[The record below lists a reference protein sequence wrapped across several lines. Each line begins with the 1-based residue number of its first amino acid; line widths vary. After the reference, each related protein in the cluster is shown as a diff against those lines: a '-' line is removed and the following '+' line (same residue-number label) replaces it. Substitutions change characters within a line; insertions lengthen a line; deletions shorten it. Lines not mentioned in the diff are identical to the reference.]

1 MTEKVYDSKV
11 IRKQILF
18 LIIPV
23 MLENVFQM
31 SAGLISAAM
40 IGRLEPSLISAQ
52 GVSSRITGVLWGLF
66 KGIGIGATV
75 VMAQSKG
82 EGDFSKCKR
91 VFEQTVVTGC

>member
-40 IGRLEPSLISAQ
+40 IGRLDPSLISAQ
-52 GVSSRITGVLWGLF
+52 GVSSRITGE
-66 KGIGIGATV
+66 IGRA
-75 VMAQSKG
+75 SCR
-82 EGDFSKCKR
+82 ER
-91 VFEQTVVTGC
+91 V